1 VGGSVEEVRGPAAEK
16 LKAAGGLGA
25 FLRY

>member
-1 VGGSVEEVRGPAAEK
+1 VKGF
-16 LKAAGGLGA
+16 GGLGA